1 MSVLLLLPRLLH
13 QLGHC
18 YCYCYCYCYCHQYR
32 YGDVAPLVAHV
43 AALMSHVAT
52 LVAHVASLAL
62 PCSAWFGPETLL
74 RNRPSKEPQLPTLKM
89 HDSRCSKLQNQV
101 LVVTWG
107 TPKNPENFAFL
118 VQKLGPKPGPG
129 RGSAFGPLLR
139 KMISKG
145 PSLGSLSGP

>member
-1 MSVLLLLPRLLH
+1 MCVCLCCCCH
-13 QLGHC
+13 DC
-18 YCYCYCYCYCHQYR
+18 YCCCGGSYCYPDGLCCSS
-32 YGDVAPLVAHV
+32 LVAYV

-107 TPKNPENFAFL
+107 TQKNPENFAFL

-139 KMISKG
+139 KLISKG
-145 PSLGSLSGP
+145 PGLGSFSGS

>member
-1 MSVLLLLPRLLH
+1 MCVCLCCCCH
-13 QLGHC
+13 DC
-18 YCYCYCYCYCHQYR
+18 YCCCGGSYCYPDGLCCSS
-32 YGDVAPLVAHV
+32 LVAYV

-107 TPKNPENFAFL
+107 TQKIPENFAFL

-139 KMISKG
+139 KLISKG
-145 PSLGSLSGP
+145 PGLGSFSGP

>member
-1 MSVLLLLPRLLH
+1 MCVCLCCCCH
-13 QLGHC
+13 DC
-18 YCYCYCYCYCHQYR
+18 YCCCGGSYCYPDGLCCSS
-32 YGDVAPLVAHV
+32 LVAYV

-52 LVAHVASLAL
+52 LVVHVASLAL

-74 RNRPSKEPQLPTLKM
+74 RHRPSKEPQLPTLKM

-107 TPKNPENFAFL
+107 TQKNPENFAFL

-139 KMISKG
+139 KLISKG
-145 PSLGSLSGP
+145 PGLGSFSGP

>member
-1 MSVLLLLPRLLH
+1 MCLCCCCH
-13 QLGHC
+13 DC
-18 YCYCYCYCYCHQYR
+18 YCCCGGSYCYPDGLCCSS
-32 YGDVAPLVAHV
+32 LVAYV

-52 LVAHVASLAL
+52 LVVHVASLAL

-74 RNRPSKEPQLPTLKM
+74 RHRPSKEPQLPTLKM

-107 TPKNPENFAFL
+107 TQKNPENFALL

-139 KMISKG
+139 KLISKG
-145 PSLGSLSGP
+145 PGLGSFSGP

>member
-1 MSVLLLLPRLLH
+1 VCECACVCAAAAATTATAAVVAHIATLM
-13 QLGHC
+13 G
-18 YCYCYCYCYCHQYR
+18 Y
-32 YGDVAPLVAHV
+32 VAPLVAHV

-107 TPKNPENFAFL
+107 TPKNPENFAFF

-145 PSLGSLSGP
+145 PGLGSLSGP